1 MKKVTW
7 YIIGAIITLWVL
19 APVFL
24 LALSTFVPVADVNLW
39 PKSFIPQRLSLEPIV
54 ILLKVHKLP
63 ATILNSLYTAV
74 GTVLLSLLLGLP
86 AGYALAR
93 FQFRGKKVYQL
104 LILMARMFPMAILAV
119 PLVIF
124 FIKAGIYDSVLG
136 VTIVHTV
143 LSLPLVVL
151 ISSSVFAGIHVE
163 VEEAA
168 VTFGCPRWKAFFLIT
183 LPMATPGIAAA
194 SIFTFLASWNEVFA
208 ATLLTLRERTLPA
221 FFITILAEAPLY
233 MKFAGGLLMLV
244 PAVLFLIAARKYLFR
259 AWT

>member
-1 MKKVTW
+1 MKKVIW
-7 YIIGAIITLWVL
+7 YVIGGVITLWVL

-24 LALSTFVPVADVNLW
+24 LALSTLVPVADVSLW
-39 PKSFIPQRLSLEPIV
+39 PKSFFPQRLSLEPIMV
-54 ILLKVHKLP
+54 LLKVNKLQG
-63 ATILNSLYTAV
+63 AVLSSLYAAV

-86 AGYALAR
+86 AGYVLAR
-93 FQFRGKKVYQL
+93 FNFRGKNAYQL

-119 PLVIF
+119 PLMVF
-124 FIKAGIYDSVLG
+124 FIKAGIYDTVLG

-183 LPMATPGIAAA
+183 LPMAVPGIAAA
-194 SIFTFLASWNEVFA
+194 AIFTFLTSWNEVFA

-221 FFITILAEAPLY
+221 YLITILAEAPLH
-233 MKFAGGLLMLV
+233 MKFAGGLLMLI
-244 PAVLFLIAARKYLFR
+244 PAVVFLVAARKYLFR
-259 AWT
+259 VWT